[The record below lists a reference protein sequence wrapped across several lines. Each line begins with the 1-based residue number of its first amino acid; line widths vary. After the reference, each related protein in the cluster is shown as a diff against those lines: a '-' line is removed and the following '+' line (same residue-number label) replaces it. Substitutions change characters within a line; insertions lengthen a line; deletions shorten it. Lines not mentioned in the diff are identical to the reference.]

1 MIITDENLHGVLVQ
15 ALIDHGYE
23 VKPVAKINQ
32 GASDEVVIE
41 MAYDEAALLITEDK
55 DFGELV
61 FAYQMAK
68 VTVVFLRYRL
78 AELPVITQNLLRV
91 IHEYGAVEG
100 RFFIVVSST
109 RIRVRR
115 I

>member
-1 MIITDENLHGVLVQ
+1 MIITDENLHGALVQ
-15 ALIDHGYE
+15 ALIGKGYE
-23 VKPVAKINQ
+23 VRQVATLNK
-32 GASDEVVIE
+32 GASDESVIE
-41 MAYDEAALLITEDK
+41 LAFDKKAILVTEDK

-61 FAYQMAK
+61 FAHQMAK

-78 AELPVITQNLLRV
+78 AELSIITQNLLRV
-91 IHEYGAVEG
+91 IDEFGSKKG

-109 RIRVRR
+109 RLRVRS